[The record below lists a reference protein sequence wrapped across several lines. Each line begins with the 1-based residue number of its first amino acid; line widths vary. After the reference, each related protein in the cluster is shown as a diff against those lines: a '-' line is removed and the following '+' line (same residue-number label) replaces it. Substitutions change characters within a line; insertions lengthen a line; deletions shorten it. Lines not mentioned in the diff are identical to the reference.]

1 MTTPPLH
8 VAVIRRGLLDRA
20 DKPRLF
26 KEEKTYRVEAE
37 DQRKVLAKLKD
48 DDADGADIRNAV
60 GGLWSH
66 LRTLILGR
74 GVQA

>member
-1 MTTPPLH
+1 MTRSTLLLLRQIF
-8 VAVIRRGLLDRA
+8 AKIRRVSPGHA

-48 DDADGADIRNAV
+48 EDADGADIRNAV
-60 GGLWSH
+60 GDLWITS
-66 LRTLILGR
+66 G
-74 GVQA
+74 GV